1 MKLTLTHDIISNLD
15 EIVERLLSN
24 HAAVMVGA
32 GFSMNALK
40 SSPEVKGFPGWADL
54 GDAFYKKVNGKTPD
68 QGHDKYL
75 NALKLAEEVQ
85 AQFGRIVLDKILQ
98 QEIPDKKYNP
108 SKLHNK
114 LLQLPWND
122 VFTTN
127 YDTLLERASQE
138 VISRKYD
145 VIVKNEDLVYSE
157 KPRII
162 KLHGSFPS
170 QRPFIITEEDY
181 RIYPTMFAPFVNTVQ
196 QSLLENALCL
206 IGFSGNDPN
215 FLAWIGWIRDNLGK
229 ENSSKIYL
237 IGVFDFS
244 SAQRML
250 LEKRNI
256 IILDFSECMEPR
268 RQNNRHAIALEAFLN
283 YLFEATKK
291 KKEFDWLAG
300 EKEFHVNYIKNADI
314 KDIIRV
320 WSETRKS
327 YPGWWILPEDLRK
340 RLWRR
345 TDHTLLR
352 EVATLKSAK
361 VSLASIN
368 QQNYESCEDLLYLY
382 EYNWRQ
388 EKCLIPLCLD
398 QVAIYEEVI
407 KKYNPFPDII
417 NIEGAFPLD
426 NMDSTMKGFGE
437 KWIDLQL
444 ALLRYFREN
453 NDITKLNET
462 STLLNVLQEVLSPEQ
477 RAKLH
482 YEKCLKNLFSIRF
495 NEIKDCLFEWKED
508 DMMPVWEAKRA
519 SIWGILGEVE
529 IACEIIGKALAEVRK
544 QLMLVPVTNNY
555 TMVSQEASLMF
566 LSAYYQQAI
575 NLKCRKNE
583 NVFSDSYKER
593 SAEHKKYR
601 CDPFQEKRI
610 FEIELSYEYIPRVEK
625 SIEHT
630 FDIGHVVNHLFINYD
645 DSALLLG
652 LELFRY
658 LEESGIP
665 VSVGNVSYS
674 AKIMTNVLHRISC
687 VNPYLT
693 MIYTILYGDKK
704 NTKYIFSRKNI
715 SEMEYEEVDNLCH
728 AFILQL
734 KLSENEIKMG
744 DTFYTS
750 NFGIRLA
757 QILPEILSRLCVK
770 CSKLVKLEIAE
781 YISCVYTSG
790 YPGKYD
796 KMNKL
801 MERLIKTCNHED
813 ILNMIQIFIKIP
825 INSDEDIQDILPDPF
840 LFIENYYSNAYLDT
854 EIKLSSQMIQN
865 LICST
870 QKSGLE
876 RKTAIVR
883 LTVLWRNYLLT
894 DLQTS
899 QFAEALWGKKDEATG
914 FPKETFI
921 LNFTAFLDL
930 PSPTDMD
937 VPGLL
942 KQYLLNKFELKVME
956 HKNILQELQYM
967 LRKKRKNAYV
977 CTWSEEERLKLLEFT
992 LLYYKRMRDQS
1003 KHETSFINIFAL
1015 SDDCQCVKEVIEL
1028 LMDIVLQQSPLTNIP
1043 EVQIQE
1049 MKLII
1054 RDLEKDGVPCSKLK
1068 LACKNVLGITDYNY
1082 NEKIL
1087 RMANSNDQSI
1097 IEDCFEAVY
1106 HYLLLNETE
1115 KEEGSMLLSLIAY
1128 QIAVRRKESLYIA
1141 LDIMNKTV
1149 RNIPEYVT
1157 EDIYHNLL
1165 CGLEYLHEESL
1176 MSRPDADYLVGI
1188 RSRAMGLAGV
1198 LYQYSRKN
1206 NEKIPSILDRWKISS
1221 DCLNEFW
1228 EVRNAWMGE
1237 DDIDS

>member
-1 MKLTLTHDIISNLD
+1 MELTLTHDIISNLD
-15 EIVERLLSN
+15 EIVERMLSN
-24 HAAVMVGA
+24 HAAVMVGS

-40 SSPEVKGFPGWADL
+40 SSPEVKSFPSWADL
-54 GDAFYKKVNGKTPD
+54 GDAFYKKVNGKRD
-68 QGHDKYL
+68 SQDGDRYL

-108 SKLHNK
+108 SRLHIK

-181 RIYPTMFAPFVNTVQ
+181 RVYPAMFAPFVNTVQ

-229 ENSSKIYL
+229 ENSSKLYL
-237 IGVFDFS
+237 IGVFGFS

-256 IILDFSECMEPR
+256 IILDFSECPELGR
-268 RQNNRHAIALEAFLN
+268 YANRHEAALEAFLD
-283 YLFEATKK
+283 YLLEATRR

-320 WSETRKS
+320 WAETRNT

-361 VSLASIN
+361 VSQSSLNRES
-368 QQNYESCEDLLYLY
+368 YEGYEDLLYLY

-398 QVAIYEEVI
+398 QVKIYEEVI
-407 KKYNPFPDII
+407 GKYNPYPDRITM
-417 NIEGAFPLD
+417 EGAYTPAVIK
-426 NMDSTMKGFGE
+426 DSGKEPGE

-444 ALLRYFREN
+444 ALLRYYREN
-453 NDITKLNET
+453 NDTKKLNET
-462 STLLNVLQEVLSPEQ
+462 SDILNRLQEVLSPEQ
-477 RAKLH
+477 HAKFS
-482 YEKCLKNLFSIRF
+482 YERCLNNLFGIRF

-519 SIWGILGEVE
+519 SIWAILGEVE

-575 NLKCRKNE
+575 NLKFRKNE
-583 NVFSDSYKER
+583 NVFNDSYKER
-593 SAEHKKYR
+593 SAEHKKYK

-610 FEIELSYEYIPRVEK
+610 FEIELSNEYIPKSEK
-625 SIEHT
+625 SVEHT

-645 DSALLLG
+645 DSALLTG
-652 LELFRY
+652 LELLRY
-658 LEESGIP
+658 LEEAGIP

-674 AKIMTNVLHRISC
+674 ARIMTNVLHRISY

-704 NTKYIFSRKNI
+704 NTKYIFSRKGI
-715 SEMEYEEVDNLCH
+715 SEMDYTDVDSLCT
-728 AFILQL
+728 AFLQQL
-734 KLSENEIKMG
+734 KLSENEIKIG

-770 CSKLVKLEIAE
+770 CSVRIKANIADFI
-781 YISCVYTSG
+781 YGVYTGG

-796 KMNKL
+796 KLNKL
-801 MERLIKTCNHED
+801 LERLIKTCNESD
-813 ILNMIQIFIKIP
+813 LAEIIRIFIKVP
-825 INSDEDIQDILPDPF
+825 VNCDEELQDIIPDPF
-840 LFIENYYSNAYLDT
+840 IYIENYYGNACLKSD
-854 EIKLSSQMIQN
+854 IGLNQQLVQN
-865 LICST
+865 LICSAG
-870 QKSGLE
+870 KEGLE
-876 RKTAIVR
+876 RENAIVR
-883 LTVLWRNYLLT
+883 LIVLWKNHLLSEP
-894 DLQTS
+894 QS
-899 QFAEALWGKKDEATG
+899 VQFAEALWSRTEKMSG
-914 FPKETFI
+914 FPAETFI
-921 LNFTAFLDL
+921 VNNSVYLELPVPAGYDL
-930 PSPTDMD
+930 PER
-937 VPGLL
+937 L
-942 KQYLLNKFELKVME
+942 KQYLIQGFEAVKNGNAAIIQEIQYALRSESGDGYLCKWSKEERLRLFNIALEYYDALRGGTPGEADGISGMDESCDRLKELAELMMDILLRQSVLSDIPEEKKQVLITAVKEME
-956 HKNILQELQYM
+956 KEGIPCCKLKLSCKNILG
-967 LRKKRKNAYV
+967 
-977 CTWSEEERLKLLEFT
+977 FT
-992 LLYYKRMRDQS
+992 DSGYYDR
-1003 KHETSFINIFAL
+1003 
-1015 SDDCQCVKEVIEL
+1015 
-1028 LMDIVLQQSPLTNIP
+1028 IVRISSSNDLP
-1043 EVQIQE
+1043 
-1049 MKLII
+1049 LII
-1054 RDLEKDGVPCSKLK
+1054 
-1068 LACKNVLGITDYNY
+1068 
-1082 NEKIL
+1082 
-1087 RMANSNDQSI
+1087 
-1097 IEDCFEAVY
+1097 DCYEAIY
-1106 HYLLLNETE
+1106 YYLLLA
-1115 KEEGSMLLSLIAY
+1115 KPDIEEGRRLAGLIAG
-1128 QIAVRRKESLYIA
+1128 QIVTRRKESLYTA
-1141 LDIMNKTV
+1141 LEVMNKILV
-1149 RNIPEYVT
+1149 SVPEYIG
-1157 EDIYHNLL
+1157 EEHYLNII
-1165 CGLEYLHEESL
+1165 CGLEYLYEESQA
-1176 MSRPDADYLVGI
+1176 SRNDADFLVGI
-1188 RSRAMGLAGV
+1188 RSQAMGLAGR
-1198 LYQYSRKN
+1198 LYQNCIRDNK
-1206 NEKIPSILDRWKISS
+1206 KIPSVIERWKLSGGSS
-1221 DCLNEFW
+1221 AEFW
-1228 EVRNAWMGE
+1228 EVRTAWTG
-1237 DDIDS
+1237 DDVIDL